1 MEFEGRVTKD
11 KKSSLWVIEVKAF
24 DLMTQGTSKEDSVL
38 MLKDAVME
46 LLQDTFSEENTEGL
60 SLDVHF
66 HNEKTFG
73 LTSNNNK
80 LLIAFSLRRKREQAG
95 ISIREVTHRLK
106 AKSPNAYAQ
115 YEQGK
120 VNISIDLLDRFLHAI
135 EPSSQ
140 CSLRLT

>member
-1 MEFEGRVTKD
+1 MEFDGRVAKD

-24 DLMTQGTSKEDSVL
+24 DLMTQGTSKEDAVL

-46 LLQDTFSEENTEGL
+46 LLKDTFSDESTKGL

-73 LTSNNNK
+73 LTANNSK

-120 VNISIDLLDRFLHAI
+120 INISIDLFDRFLHVI
-135 EPSSQ
+135 EPSSH
-140 CSLRLT
+140 CSLRLA